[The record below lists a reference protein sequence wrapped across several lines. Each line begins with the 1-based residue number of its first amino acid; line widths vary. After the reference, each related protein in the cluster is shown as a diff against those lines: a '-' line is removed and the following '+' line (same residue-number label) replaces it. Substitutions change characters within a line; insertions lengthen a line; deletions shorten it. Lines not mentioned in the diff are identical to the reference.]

1 MAVVEKSIEVNVP
14 VRTAY
19 NQWTQFEMFPY
30 FMEGVK
36 EVKQLDDKR
45 LFWRADI
52 AGREEEWQAEIVE
65 QVPDQRIAWTSTTGA
80 KHAGVVTFHHI
91 DPDNSRVMLQ
101 LEYEP
106 QGVIEH
112 LGDLAGFVGRRVEGD
127 LDRFK
132 TFIEKGG
139 EETGAWRGEI
149 ARD

>member
-14 VRTAY
+14 VHSAY

-45 LFWRADI
+45 LSWRADI

-80 KHAGVVTFHHI
+80 KQAGVVTFHHV
-91 DPDNSRVMLQ
+91 DPNTSRVMLQ

-112 LGDLAGFVGRRVEGD
+112 LGDLTGFV
-127 LDRFK
+127 
-132 TFIEKGG
+132 
-139 EETGAWRGEI
+139 
-149 ARD
+149 

>member
-1 MAVVEKSIEVNVP
+1 MAIVEKSIEVNVP
-14 VRTAY
+14 VGSAY

-36 EVKQLDDKR
+36 EVKQLDDKH
-45 LFWRADI
+45 LLWRADI
-52 AGREEEWQAEIVE
+52 VGREEEWQAEIVE

-91 DPDNSRVMLQ
+91 SPDTSRVMLQ

-127 LDRFK
+127 LQRFK

-139 EETGAWRGEI
+139 EETGAWRGTIE
-149 ARD
+149 RD